1 MYFLVYHIRA
11 WAVALLVLRL
21 RESLTSGKDLQFPR
35 FLIFKY
41 PNFGNGE
48 EQCIHMKKLL
58 LTTLVLFV
66 VSIYSHGQTKIIME
80 KEGGIYLVP
89 CKVNGLPLKFIFDTG
104 ASDVSI
110 SLTEAVFMLKNSYL
124 HKEDIGEDVWYGIAN
139 GDVAKGTIINIKEI
153 EFAGLKLY
161 NVKASVVHEMSA
173 PLLLGQSAIE
183 KLGKIQIN
191 GSELTILNKNENSYN
206 YSGTDNDYV
215 DSFSEGL
222 AYIRKNGQYGYVNAD
237 GELVIPIKYT
247 QALMFLNGV
256 ALVYENINGKNH
268 SYFIDKKGNKA
279 DKDYAGRTY

>member
-1 MYFLVYHIRA
+1 
-11 WAVALLVLRL
+11 
-21 RESLTSGKDLQFPR
+21 
-35 FLIFKY
+35 
-41 PNFGNGE
+41 
-48 EQCIHMKKLL
+48 MKKLL
-58 LTTLVLFV
+58 LTTLLLFV
-66 VSIYSHGQTKIIME
+66 VSIYSHGQTKITME

>member
-1 MYFLVYHIRA
+1 MQKERGVY
-11 WAVALLVLRL
+11 
-21 RESLTSGKDLQFPR
+21 T
-35 FLIFKY
+35 
-41 PNFGNGE
+41 
-48 EQCIHMKKLL
+48 
-58 LTTLVLFV
+58 
-66 VSIYSHGQTKIIME
+66 
-80 KEGGIYLVP
+80 VP
-89 CKVNGLPLKFIFDTG
+89 CKVNGLPLRFIFDTG

-110 SLTEAVFMLKNSYL
+110 SLTEAVFMQKNGYL
-124 HKEDIGEDVWYGIAN
+124 NKADIGEEVWYSIAN

-206 YSGTDNDYV
+206 YSSTDNDYV

-222 AYIRKNGQYGYVNAD
+222 AYIRKNGQYGYVNTD

>member
-1 MYFLVYHIRA
+1 
-11 WAVALLVLRL
+11 
-21 RESLTSGKDLQFPR
+21 
-35 FLIFKY
+35 
-41 PNFGNGE
+41 
-48 EQCIHMKKLL
+48 MKKLL
-58 LTTLVLFV
+58 FSTLLFFV
-66 VSIYSHGQTKIIME
+66 VSINSYGQTKIFMQ
-80 KEGGIYLVP
+80 KERGVYTVP
-89 CKVNGLPLKFIFDTG
+89 CKVNGLPLRFIFDTG

-110 SLTEAVFMLKNSYL
+110 SLTEAVFMQKNGYL
-124 HKEDIGEDVWYGIAN
+124 NKADIGEEVWYSIAN

-206 YSGTDNDYV
+206 YSSTDNDYV

-256 ALVYENINGKNH
+256 ALVIENINGKNL
-268 SYFIDKKGNKA
+268 SYYIDKNGSKTN
-279 DKDYAGRTY
+279 KDYAGKSY

>member
-1 MYFLVYHIRA
+1 
-11 WAVALLVLRL
+11 
-21 RESLTSGKDLQFPR
+21 
-35 FLIFKY
+35 
-41 PNFGNGE
+41 
-48 EQCIHMKKLL
+48 MKKVIFSTLL
-58 LTTLVLFV
+58 FFV
-66 VSIYSHGQTKIIME
+66 VSINSYGQTKIFMQ
-80 KEGGIYLVP
+80 KERGVYTVP
-89 CKVNGLPLKFIFDTG
+89 CKVNGLPLRFIFDTG

-110 SLTEAVFMLKNSYL
+110 SLTEAVFMQKNGYL
-124 HKEDIGEDVWYGIAN
+124 NKADIGEEVWYSIAN

-206 YSGTDNDYV
+206 YSSTDNDYV

-222 AYIRKNGQYGYVNAD
+222 AYIRKNGQYGYVNTD

-256 ALVYENINGKNH
+256 ALVIENINGKNH
-268 SYFIDKKGNKA
+268 SYYIDKNGNKA
-279 DKDYAGRTY
+279 NKDYAGRAY